1 MKKNVCRNKRM
12 CMFGL
17 SLLILTLIVAVILG
31 LLAGPSS
38 PITWVLIAILLV
50 IPFLYKKMATSQFVE
65 WKDEYSVGIDSI
77 DQQHKKLL
85 NLINQLQTAV
95 DYSTGEEFERD
106 ALDELVDYTKTHFS
120 YEEGLMRDNDY
131 PDFEPH
137 KLQHEE
143 MFIKVG
149 DVLAEYEKDKDTAMH
164 NAAEYLKDWLI
175 NHINGTDKQ
184 YSSYLIGKG
193 VK

>member
-1 MKKNVCRNKRM
+1 MKKNLCRNKKM
-12 CMFGL
+12 CMFGV
-17 SLLILTLIVAVILG
+17 SLLILTLIVAAILG
-31 LLAGPSS
+31 LLAGPDS
-38 PITWVLIAILLV
+38 PITWLLIALLVV
-50 IPFLYKKMATSQFVE
+50 IPFIHRKMASEQFVE
-65 WKDEYSVGIDSI
+65 WKDDYSVGIDSI

-95 DYSTGEEFERD
+95 DYSTGEQFERE

-137 KLQHEE
+137 KAQHEK
-143 MFIKVG
+143 MFAKVEE
-149 DVLAEYEKDKDTAMH
+149 VLAEYEQDQDTAMA

-175 NHINGTDKQ
+175 NHINGTDKE

>member
-1 MKKNVCRNKRM
+1 LP
-12 CMFGL
+12 L
-17 SLLILTLIVAVILG
+17 SILTLIVAVILG
-31 LLAGPSS
+31 FAAAPSNPVTWLLLV
-38 PITWVLIAILLV
+38 TLIA
-50 IPFLYKKMATSQFVE
+50 IPFLYKKVENKQYVE

-95 DYSTGEEFERD
+95 HHSTGEEFERE
-106 ALDELVDYTKTHFS
+106 ALDALVDYTRTHFS
-120 YEEGLMRDNDY
+120 YEEGLMEDNGY

-137 KLQHEE
+137 KEQHKAMVKEVE
-143 MFIKVG
+143 K
-149 DVLAEYEKDKDTAMH
+149 VLAEYQQDQDTAMA
-164 NAAEYLKDWLI
+164 NAVEYLKNWLI

-184 YSSYLIGKG
+184 YSKFLIDKG